1 MLIVANCNFHN
12 KANSFL
18 TKSVGAQKNSFGQ
31 SIFTCIYKIYQP
43 GWFVKGFFQSFFIIP
58 KQVQIKPKKA
68 SKNMLTLSKKS
79 TIIQFAA

>member
-1 MLIVANCNFHN
+1 MIKHTREKQVKIVATGLGIVGAHIDKLVLCESAQKHLFIGQSMLIVANCNFHN

-43 GWFVKGFFQSFFIIP
+43 G
-58 KQVQIKPKKA
+58 
-68 SKNMLTLSKKS
+68 
-79 TIIQFAA
+79 